1 MITFCDKPLFKLPSQ
16 RDLYP
21 EVLWLIFESDS
32 FHTKIY
38 DIHNELS
45 HDQII

>member
-1 MITFCDKPLFKLPSQ
+1 MITLCDKPIFKLPSQ
-16 RDLYP
+16 GDLYP
-21 EVLWLIFESDS
+21 EALWLIFESGS

-38 DIHNELS
+38 DSHNELS